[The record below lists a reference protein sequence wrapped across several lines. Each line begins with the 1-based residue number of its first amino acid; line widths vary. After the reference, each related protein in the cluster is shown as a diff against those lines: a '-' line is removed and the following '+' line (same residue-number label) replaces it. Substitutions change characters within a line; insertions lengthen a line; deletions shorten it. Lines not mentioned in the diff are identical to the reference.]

1 MWEGLIASTL
11 KGETKKPSID
21 GNILLFKSAVQ
32 GYFCGKVNFLR
43 IYLLPETLGKGDS
56 Q

>member
-1 MWEGLIASTL
+1 M
-11 KGETKKPSID
+11 
-21 GNILLFKSAVQ
+21 LLFKSAVQ
-32 GYFCGKVNFLR
+32 GYFCGKVNFIQ